1 MSAKN
6 SSSIIGAVVGVLMFV
21 ILAVVITVVIL
32 LAVLL
37 VRKRKHGKAVITK
50 NESVYSTNPM
60 SK

>member
-21 ILAVVITVVIL
+21 ILAVVVTVVIL
-32 LAVLL
+32 LVVLS
-37 VRKRKHGKAVITK
+37 VRKQKHGKAVITK
-50 NESVYSTNPM
+50 NESIHFTNPM

>member
-21 ILAVVITVVIL
+21 ILAVVVTVVIL
-32 LAVLL
+32 LALL
-37 VRKRKHGKAVITK
+37 VRKQKHGKAVITK
-50 NESVYSTNPM
+50 NESIHFTNPM